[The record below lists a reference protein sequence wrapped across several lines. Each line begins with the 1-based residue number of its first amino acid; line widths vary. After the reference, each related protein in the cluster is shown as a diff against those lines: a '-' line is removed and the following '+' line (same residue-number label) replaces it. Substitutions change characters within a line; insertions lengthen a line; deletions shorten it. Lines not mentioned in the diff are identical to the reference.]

1 MLRFH
6 RLAVFCGNAP
16 NAVADGGKETIR
28 NGSYAEYVESLG
40 SIRGLKHRL
49 ERDVGALLIL
59 PYWLPTERANI
70 P

>member
-59 PYWLPTERANI
+59 LFGVTASSANI